1 MCVRVCACMRVCACV
16 CVCHVRILCLPLSS
30 QCFRADLVS
39 SFMSS
44 TFHTTDSKR
53 SLLRK
58 LRHAGT
64 HTSYTGMQPES
75 CANLDL
81 DELAR
86 KVEKKSL
93 TKDEA
98 ASVTKLLGLRM
109 ASVST
114 FVG

>member
-1 MCVRVCACMRVCACV
+1 
-16 CVCHVRILCLPLSS
+16 
-30 QCFRADLVS
+30 
-39 SFMSS
+39 
-44 TFHTTDSKR
+44 
-53 SLLRK
+53 
-58 LRHAGT
+58 
-64 HTSYTGMQPES
+64 MQPES